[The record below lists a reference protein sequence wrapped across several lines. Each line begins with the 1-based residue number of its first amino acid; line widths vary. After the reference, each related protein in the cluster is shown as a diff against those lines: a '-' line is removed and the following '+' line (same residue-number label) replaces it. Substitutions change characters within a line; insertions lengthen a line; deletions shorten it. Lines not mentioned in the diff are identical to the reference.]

1 MLFFVMYSKAVDRRV
16 DKGETMFTRWICI
29 VLMFVALL
37 LGAAIGANADN
48 EHNVICGDLAES
60 DCQILQENR
69 TAMDSVS
76 SFMFSMAMTMDLAHE
91 SSLEGDFAMN
101 LSIDGDGG
109 ISINPEAMAGI
120 LELEDQIENSPGLS
134 LSEDEIA
141 QLDSFLAG
149 LSGEIR
155 ADIHLVADGET
166 TDFALHML
174 MHDGVFALDAD
185 AVEELMEQPMDGMD
199 WIGLDAKGLLPLL
212 ASDPGMSELL
222 GLDADEELPEGASTL
237 ADVEEAATTITR
249 LADSE
254 VNGLAVAVF
263 ESSVEMS
270 LLADMVIGA
279 YEGTTALD
287 PSEIAAMRQQL
298 ADAALNM
305 RQYIGLSDHYT
316 YRTELSMEMGS
327 ADVQA
332 GGLGASEMSLSMT
345 LDQSNFNEPVTA
357 SIPEDAFILPLAML
371 MQMGN

>member
-1 MLFFVMYSKAVDRRV
+1 
-16 DKGETMFTRWICI
+16 MFTRWICI